1 MKYIL
6 VSKSKYNDLHE
17 DLKSFISSDLGQEIS
32 DFVLEGDLEYIQKIV
47 EVSKEIAAANRE
59 GIALI
64 SLDET
69 GGLAFAAASKVKGMI
84 ASQISDEH
92 SSHMTREHNG
102 SVGLNLGA
110 DVSAPAMIKSIVKL
124 YVEERF
130 AAGRHMVRVDMLDD
144 MA

>member
-6 VSKSKYNDLHE
+6 VSKEKYLDLHNE
-17 DLKSFISSDLGQEIS
+17 LKTYIS
-32 DFVLEGDLEYIQKIV
+32 DELNQKIESFTLKTDLEYVQKIV
-47 EVSKEIAAANRE
+47 EISKEISKANRKD
-59 GIALI
+59 IALI

-69 GGLAFAAASKVKGMI
+69 GGLGFIAASKVKGMI

-110 DVSAPAMIKSIVKL
+110 DISATPLLKSIIKL